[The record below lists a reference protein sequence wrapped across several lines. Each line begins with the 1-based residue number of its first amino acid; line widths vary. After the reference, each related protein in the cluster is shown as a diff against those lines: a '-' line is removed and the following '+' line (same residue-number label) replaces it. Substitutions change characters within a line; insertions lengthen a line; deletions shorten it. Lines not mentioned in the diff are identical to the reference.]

1 MNNQPESIFLSQG
14 PVSDSFEAIK
24 DFLSE
29 YTGSPAENWALIES
43 KGESYYF
50 CNTQEQLEANVE
62 LDGTT
67 YECEIKEYFLH

>member
-1 MNNQPESIFLSQG
+1 MNNQSESIFVSEG
-14 PVSDSFEAIK
+14 PINTSFEDIK

-29 YTGSPAENWALIES
+29 YTGSPPENWALIES
-43 KGESYYF
+43 KGKNHYF
-50 CNTQEQLEANVE
+50 CNTQEQLEASVE